1 MAATRSSSAAAWVHD
16 LPYEDDQGRPWRF
29 TAIEC
34 QETVNGHTTTFASL
48 TDLAVDARTVVA
60 VATKGGRH
68 RWHIE
73 NQGFNRQKN
82 SGLNLE
88 HVCCRNPDL
97 LKAYY
102 LLLQVAHLLLQVLEA
117 GSLLKRLAAE
127 DGQTFWQLF
136 GSLKNLGHRMLACT
150 PGSTPAGLLRVGSDW
165 GGSLG
170 RFGTAVTHYAHYGSL
185 LSAFDNAASIGLRFW
200 RFSLVSLR
208 FSWEAFIASF
218 FTSSILR
225 ERLATLCLP
234 RGTLARPI

>member
-88 HVCCRNPDL
+88 HVYCRNPDL

-127 DGQTFWQLF
+127 DGETFWQLF
-136 GSLKNLGHRMLACT
+136 GSLKNLGHRLLECFRYFALAD
-150 PGSTPAGLLRVGSDW
+150 ADFDAAYAARLQI
-165 GGSLG
+165 
-170 RFGTAVTHYAHYGSL
+170 RF
-185 LSAFDNAASIGLRFW
+185 D
-200 RFSLVSLR
+200 
-208 FSWEAFIASF
+208 
-218 FTSSILR
+218 SS
-225 ERLATLCLP
+225 
-234 RGTLARPI
+234 